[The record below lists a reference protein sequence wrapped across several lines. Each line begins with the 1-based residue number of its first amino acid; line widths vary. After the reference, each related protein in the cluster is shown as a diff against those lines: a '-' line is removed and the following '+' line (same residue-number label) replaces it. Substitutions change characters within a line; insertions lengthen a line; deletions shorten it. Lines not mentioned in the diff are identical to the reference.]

1 MAKAKCYKQGA
12 RPFYP
17 RGTGLERRER
27 GHALAGGA
35 LEQEVMMDD
44 VKRAA
49 MGYYVRNLSRMLGRH
64 EKVETDA
71 ELEQKAREFF
81 DYCSESGMFP
91 TIEAFTLYIGYNI
104 HIIHDWASGRKPLQH
119 DIPGRDT
126 RQVVQ
131 RIKTAFAS
139 LDGYL
144 AMDGSANTVAYIF
157 RAKNYYDMVN
167 EDRISHSVESAI
179 PAPMSTSE
187 IAALVGMGDKLE
199 EPVALPPIETD
210 EDII

>member
-1 MAKAKCYKQGA
+1 MARAKCYKRAA

-17 RGTGLERRER
+17 RGAGLERRER
-27 GHALAGGA
+27 GHAIAGGTM
-35 LEQEVMMDD
+35 EQEVMMDD
-44 VKRAA
+44 VKKAS

-64 EKVETDA
+64 AKVETDS
-71 ELEQKAREFF
+71 ELERKAREFF
-81 DYCSESGMFP
+81 DYCADAEMFP
-91 TIEAFTLYIGYNI
+91 TIEAFSLYIGYSIGAI
-104 HIIHDWASGRKPLQH
+104 HEWAAGRKPLRH
-119 DIPGRDT
+119 DIPGSDT
-126 RQVVQ
+126 NQVIN

-199 EPVALPPIETD
+199 EPVALPPVED
-210 EDII
+210 DDII

>member
-1 MAKAKCYKQGA
+1 MARPKSYKQGT

-17 RGTGLERRER
+17 RGAGLQRGDR
-27 GHALAGGA
+27 GHAVGSGTV
-35 LEQEVMMDD
+35 EQEVMMDD
-44 VKRAA
+44 VKRAS

-64 EKVETDA
+64 DKVDTDS

-81 DYCSESGMFP
+81 DYCADADMFP
-91 TIEAFTLYIGYNI
+91 TIEAFSLYIGYSIGTI
-104 HIIHDWASGRKPLQH
+104 HEWAAGRKPLRH
-119 DIPGRDT
+119 DMPGVDT
-126 RQVVQ
+126 MTVIK

-199 EPVALPPIETD
+199 EPVALPPVED